1 MDNYQKVEQLVNKAG
16 CSYEDAKAALEG
28 CGWDMLDAVISLE
41 REGKVNKESSEHKTD
56 EPVEIIPEVSA
67 DNISGDSSQQITY
80 SYAEDKGGDQDS
92 KENAGSSKEAPK
104 RGRKFFKRIKSILM
118 NNRMVILKSNG
129 KQIADLPILIPVIA
143 LIAFFWATLIVAVV
157 AMVFGC
163 RFHFEG
169 EDLGKTNINN
179 TMDKATDYAEKVK
192 KDLSKKVNDEQNT
205 DN

>member
-41 REGKVNKESSEHKTD
+41 REGKINKETPEQKAE

-67 DNISGDSSQQITY
+67 DNVGGNNSQQITY
-80 SYAEDKGGDQDS
+80 IHDDSGSGDKDKTGRSGKAD
-92 KENAGSSKEAPK
+92 GTGK
-104 RGRKFFKRIKSILM
+104 REFKLWKRIKSILM
-118 NNRMVILKSNG
+118 NNRMVVIKSNG
-129 KQIADLPILIPVIA
+129 KQVMDLPIVIPVIA
-143 LIAFFWATLIVAVV
+143 LIAFFWATLIVAVI
-157 AMVFGC
+157 AIVFGC

-169 EDLGKTNINN
+169 EDLGKTNINS
-179 TMDKATDYAEKVK
+179 TMDKATDYAEKVRS
-192 KDLSKKVNDEQNT
+192 DLAGKANGEKNT